1 MNISRIFIERPVATT
16 LLTVGIA
23 LAGAFAYLHLPVS
36 PLPQVDYPTISVS
49 ASLPGAD
56 PETVSTSVAEPLER
70 YLGEIADVTEI
81 TSQSSTG
88 QTRITLQFEL
98 DRDINGAARDVQ
110 AAINAAAADVSTS
123 LSSNPTYR
131 KVNPADAPLMIIA
144 LTSKTLTRGQL
155 YDAASNILQQRLSQL
170 DGIGQVSI
178 GGATLPAVR
187 VELNPTAMFHYG
199 IGLEDVRAALAS
211 ANANS
216 PKGAIEEGAHRYQLY
231 TNDQASHASEYRP
244 LVIAYRN
251 GSAVQLSDVA
261 DVEDS
266 VQDLRN
272 EGQANG
278 QPAVLVILS
287 RQPGANIIDT
297 VDQVKAE
304 LPQLQAALPSDV
316 NLTIVSDRSGTIR
329 ASLQDTKWTLL
340 LAVGLV
346 TFVVFLALGDV
357 RAALVPAVVVPVSL
371 IGTFSGMY
379 LLGFSLDNLSLMALT
394 IATGFVVDD
403 AIVVLENI
411 SRHVEDG
418 MPRHEAALRGAK
430 EVGFTV
436 ISISVSLVAV
446 FIPILLMGGIVGRL
460 FREFTATLSLA
471 IAISMVISLTTTPM
485 MCAWILRL
493 PEHGRRSR
501 RSFLDR
507 SLAWYERT
515 LAWSLRHGGLV
526 MLALLAT
533 IGLNVLLFNVIPKGF
548 FPQEDSGLIGGGI
561 VADQS
566 ISFQLMKDKLVHL
579 MNIVQAD
586 PAVESIAGFTG
597 AGSGGGGSQTNSG
610 YVYVLLKPLSVR
622 KISSDEVIAR
632 LRPQLATFP
641 GARLFL
647 QTVQDIRVGAR
658 QANAQYQF
666 TLQADQVSDLN
677 EWGPKLLAALQASPV
692 IADVNSDLQQKGLE
706 TDVTYDRATAARLG
720 LTVSELDSTL
730 YDAFGQRQVSTIY
743 NALNQYHVIMEV
755 APRYW
760 QSPQSLDD
768 IYVSTSGGAATGTQ
782 TSNLPTAGGGTTS
795 TTAIGGSGSAGISAT
810 TSTSTGAGAGSST
823 SGGSGTGSASVTN
836 GATRA
841 ATTAGGSATTAAGAV
856 SSAGASNSV
865 QNALTNAIA
874 NTGRGAVS
882 SGAAVSARQETMVP
896 LRAVSRSSAGTTRLA
911 VNHHGLFASTTLSF
925 NLQPGMS
932 LSDATRAVNE
942 AMQAIHM
949 PTSIHGMFAGTAGTF
964 QQSLSSEPLLIAAA
978 LLAVYIVLGVLYES
992 YVHPITIIS
1001 TLPSAGVGAVLAL
1014 MLWHTEFS
1022 IIALIGVIL
1031 LIGIVKKNAI
1041 MMIDFAIHAERT
1053 QGLPPREAIYQACL
1067 LRFRPIMM
1075 TTLAALLGAVPL
1087 ALSYGNG
1094 AELRKPLGISIVG
1107 GLIVSQVLTLYTT
1120 PVLYVYLDRLQI
1132 WLKARWPGRWSDAGT
1147 SEAPA

>member
-1 MNISRIFIERPVATT
+1 MNLSQPFVERPVATT
-16 LLTVGIA
+16 LLTVGVA
-23 LAGAFAYLHLPVS
+23 LAGLLAYTRLPVS

-70 YLGEIADVTEI
+70 YLGQIADITEI
-81 TSQSSTG
+81 TSNSTTG

-110 AAINAAAADVSTS
+110 AAINAASADVSTS

-131 KVNPADAPLMIIA
+131 KVNPADAPLMILA

-155 YDAASNILQQRLSQL
+155 YDAASNVLQQSLSQL
-170 DGIGQVSI
+170 DGIGQVTI

-187 VELNPTAMFHYG
+187 VELNPTAMFKYG

-216 PKGAIEEGAHRYQLY
+216 PKGAIEEGDHRFQLY
-231 TNDQASHASEYRP
+231 TNDQASKASDYRP
-244 LVIAYRN
+244 LIVAYRN
-251 GSAVQLSDVA
+251 GAAVQLSDVA

-278 QPAVLVILS
+278 EPSVLVILS

-316 NLTIVSDRSGTIR
+316 NLTIASDRSTTIR
-329 ASLQDTKWTLL
+329 ASLRDTKWTLL
-340 LAVGLV
+340 LAVALV
-346 TFVVFLALGDV
+346 TLVVFWALGDV
-357 RAALVPAVVVPVSL
+357 RAALVPAVVVPVSI

-379 LLGFSLDNLSLMALT
+379 LMGFSLDNLSLMALT

-403 AIVVLENI
+403 AIVVLENV
-411 SRHVEDG
+411 SRHVEAG
-418 MPRHEAALRGAK
+418 VPRREAALRGAK

-436 ISISVSLVAV
+436 VSISISLIAV

-460 FREFTATLSLA
+460 FREFAATLSLA
-471 IAISMVISLTTTPM
+471 ILISMVISLTTTPM
-485 MCAWILRL
+485 MCALLLR
-493 PEHGRRSR
+493 PPRHDRPAR

-507 SLAWYERT
+507 ALGSYQRS
-515 LAWSLRHGGLV
+515 LAWSLRHGRLV
-526 MLALLAT
+526 MLALAIT
-533 IGLNVLLFNVIPKGF
+533 IALNVLLFWIIPKGF
-548 FPQEDSGLIGGGI
+548 FPQEDTGIITGGI

-566 ISFQLMKDKLVHL
+566 ISFQLMKDKLTQL
-579 MNIVQAD
+579 MTIVRAD
-586 PAVESIAGFTG
+586 PAVQSVAGFTG
-597 AGSGGGGSQTNSG
+597 AGSGGGGSQTNTGS
-610 YVYVLLKPLSVR
+610 VYVLLKPLGQR
-622 KISSDEVIAR
+622 KVSSDEVIAR
-632 LRPQLATFP
+632 LRGKLSQVP
-641 GARLFL
+641 GGRLFL
-647 QTVQDIRVGAR
+647 QTVQDIRVGGR
-658 QANAQYQF
+658 QANAEYQY
-666 TLQADQVSDLN
+666 TLQADNIADLN
-677 EWGPKLLAALQASPV
+677 EWGPKLLTALQRSTV
-692 IADVNSDLQQKGLE
+692 IADVNSDQQQKGLE
-706 TDVTYDRATAARLG
+706 TDVNYDRSTAARLG
-720 LTVSELDSTL
+720 LTVGQIDSTL

-743 NALNQYHVIMEV
+743 NALNQYHVVMEV

-760 QSPQSLDD
+760 QSPETLKY
-768 IYVSTSGGAATGTQ
+768 IYVSTAAGAASGTQSTNSSASGTSGTPGTPGTTGTNG
-782 TSNLPTAGGGTTS
+782 TIGTT
-795 TTAIGGSGSAGISAT
+795 
-810 TSTSTGAGAGSST
+810 GA
-823 SGGSGTGSASVTN
+823 
-836 GATRA
+836 
-841 ATTAGGSATTAAGAV
+841 SATTAAGV
-856 SSAGASNSV
+856 SNSV

-882 SGAAVSARQETMVP
+882 NGAAVSTSVETMVP
-896 LRAVSRSSAGTTRLA
+896 LAAVSSYQYGTTRLA
-911 VNHHGLFASTTLSF
+911 VNHHGLFASTTISF

-932 LSDATRAVNE
+932 LSDATLAVN
-942 AMQAIHM
+942 QAIQEIHM
-949 PTSIHGMFAGTAGTF
+949 PTSIHGVFAGTAGTF
-964 QQSLSSEPLLIAAA
+964 QQSLSTVPLLIAAA

-992 YVHPITIIS
+992 YIHPITIIS

-1014 MLWHTEFS
+1014 MAWHIEFS
-1022 IIALIGVIL
+1022 IMAAIGVIL

-1053 QGLPPREAIYQACL
+1053 EGIAPSAAIYQACL

-1075 TTLAALLGAVPL
+1075 TTLAALLGAIPL
-1087 ALSYGNG
+1087 AFSFGNG
-1094 AELRKPLGISIVG
+1094 GELRRPLGISIVG

-1120 PVLYVYLDRLQI
+1120 PVLYVYLDRLQT
-1132 WLKARWPGRWSDAGT
+1132 WAKSRWPRRWTDAGT
-1147 SEAPA
+1147 AGAMP

>member
-1 MNISRIFIERPVATT
+1 MNLSHPFIQRPVATT
-16 LLTVGIA
+16 LLTVGVV
-23 LAGAFAYLHLPVS
+23 LAGAFAYLKLPVS

-70 YLGEIADVTEI
+70 YLGQIADVTEI
-81 TSQSSTG
+81 TSQSSSG
-88 QTRITLQFEL
+88 QTRITLQFDL

-110 AAINAAAADVSTS
+110 AAINAASADVSTS
-123 LSSNPTYR
+123 LSSNPSYR

-155 YDAASNILQQRLSQL
+155 YDAASNVLQQRLSQL

-187 VELNPTAMFHYG
+187 VELNPTALFHYG

-216 PKGAIEEGAHRYQLY
+216 PKGAIEDGARRFQLY
-231 TNDQASHASEYRP
+231 TNDQATHASEYRP
-244 LVIAYRN
+244 LIVAYRN
-251 GSAVQLSDVA
+251 GSAVLLSDVA

-272 EGQANG
+272 EGRADG
-278 QPAVLVILS
+278 VPSVLVILS

-316 NLTIVSDRSGTIR
+316 NLTIVSDRSATIR
-329 ASLQDTKWTLL
+329 ASLHDTKWTLV
-340 LAVGLV
+340 LAVALV

-411 SRHVEDG
+411 SRHVENG
-418 MPRHEAALRGAK
+418 MPRREAALRGAK

-471 IAISMVISLTTTPM
+471 IVISMVISLTTTPM
-485 MCAWILRL
+485 MCALILRL
-493 PEHGRRSR
+493 PDRAHRPHRLSL
-501 RSFLDR
+501 LDR
-507 SLAWYERT
+507 SVAVYERT
-515 LAWSLRHGGLV
+515 LAWSLRHGRLV
-526 MLALLAT
+526 MLGLLIT
-533 IGLNVLLFNVIPKGF
+533 ILLNVLLFTVIPKGF
-548 FPQEDSGLIGGGI
+548 FPQEDTGLITGGI

-566 ISFQLMKDKLVHL
+566 ISFQSMKDKLVQL

-586 PAVESIAGFTG
+586 PAVQSVAGYTG
-597 AGSGGGGSQTNSG
+597 AGSGGGNSQTNTGS
-610 YVYVLLKPLSVR
+610 VYVLLKPLSVR

-632 LRPQLATFP
+632 LRTKLAQVA
-641 GARLFL
+641 GGRLFL
-647 QTVQDIRVGAR
+647 QTVQDIRIGAR
-658 QANAQYQF
+658 QSNAEYQF
-666 TLQADQVSDLN
+666 TLQADSVSDLYT
-677 EWGPKLLAALQASPV
+677 WGPKLLAALQTSPV
-692 IADVNSDLQQKGLE
+692 IADVNSDQQQKGLE
-706 TDVTYDRATAARLG
+706 TDVSYDRITAARLG
-720 LTVSELDSTL
+720 LTVGQMDSTL

-743 NALNQYHVIMEV
+743 NALNQYHVVMEV

-760 QSPQSLDD
+760 QSPAMLEDM
-768 IYVSTSGGAATGTQ
+768 YVSTSGGTASGTQ
-782 TSNLPTAGGGTTS
+782 TTNSLTTTAGSSSAGASAGGGGG
-795 TTAIGGSGSAGISAT
+795 AGSGST
-810 TSTSTGAGAGSST
+810 TGVTGGVP
-823 SGGSGTGSASVTN
+823 GTGSAVVSSPIV
-836 GATRA
+836 GASGSPS
-841 ATTAGGSATTAAGAV
+841 TAGT

-882 SGAAVSARQETMVP
+882 SGAAVSASVETMVP
-896 LRAVSRSSAGTTRLA
+896 LAAVSHHSAGTTRLS
-911 VNHHGLFASTTLSF
+911 VNHHGLFASTTISF

-932 LSDATRAVNE
+932 LSDATRAVTQ
-942 AMQAIHM
+942 AMEEIHL
-949 PTSIHGMFAGTAGTF
+949 PTSIHGIFAGTAGTF
-964 QQSLSSEPLLIAAA
+964 QQSLSTEPLLIAAA

-992 YVHPITIIS
+992 YIHPITIIS

-1014 MLWHTEFS
+1014 MVWHTEFS

-1053 QGLPPREAIYQACL
+1053 EGLPPREAIYQACL

-1075 TTLAALLGAVPL
+1075 TTLAALLGAIPL
-1087 ALSYGNG
+1087 AFSYGNG
-1094 AELRKPLGISIVG
+1094 GELRRPLGISIVG

-1120 PVLYVYLDRLQI
+1120 PVLYVYLDRFQSWI
-1132 WLKARWPGRWSDAGT
+1132 KRRWPRRWSDAGAA
-1147 SEAPA
+1147 EAVG